1 LSLFSPLR
9 LRDVA
14 LRNRVGVSPMCQYSS
29 VDGLA
34 NDWHLVHL
42 GARAVGGAG
51 LVLTEATAVSPEG
64 RITPADLGLWSDEH
78 AEALRPVASLVRGH
92 GAVAGVQLAHAGRKA
107 STAPPWDGGGVLPDW
122 TPVAP
127 SPLPHRAG
135 DPPPAELT
143 EDGIAKVVADFRAAA
158 ARALEIGFDVVEL
171 HYAHGYLV
179 HGFLSPLS
187 NARSDSYGADRALLA
202 VEIAQAVRTVWPE
215 RLPLFVRVSATDWV
229 EGGTTIEDT
238 VELARRLK
246 DEGVDLVDCSS
257 GGVSTAQRI
266 PTAPGYQVG
275 LAGRVR
281 REAAIATAAVGLI
294 TEPRQA
300 EAIVA
305 AGDADLVLLARESLR
320 QPNWPLLAAHELGA
334 EAEWPRQYARAAPDA

>member
-1 LSLFSPLR
+1 
-9 LRDVA
+9 
-14 LRNRVGVSPMCQYSS
+14 
-29 VDGLA
+29 
-34 NDWHLVHL
+34 
-42 GARAVGGAG
+42 
-51 LVLTEATAVSPEG
+51 
-64 RITPADLGLWSDEH
+64 
-78 AEALRPVASLVRGH
+78 
-92 GAVAGVQLAHAGRKA
+92 
-107 STAPPWDGGGVLPDW
+107 VLPDW

-143 EDGIAKVVADFRAAA
+143 EDGIAKVVADFRAAT

-257 GGVSTAQRI
+257 GGVSTEQRI

-281 REAAIATAAVGLI
+281 REARIATAAVGLI

-300 EAIVA
+300 DAIVTG
-305 AGDADLVLLARESLR
+305 GDADLVLLARESLR

-334 EAEWPRQYARAAPDA
+334 EAEWPRQYARAALDA